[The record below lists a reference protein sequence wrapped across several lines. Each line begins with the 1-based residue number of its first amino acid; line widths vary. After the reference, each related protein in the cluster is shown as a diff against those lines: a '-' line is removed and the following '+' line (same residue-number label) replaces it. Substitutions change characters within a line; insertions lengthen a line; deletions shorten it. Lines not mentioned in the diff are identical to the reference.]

1 MTIGYMSYSLNI
13 DIAILTREGCKTLY
27 FFNYGLN
34 SLSPWCL
41 VYISVEKY
49 IAITY
54 PQKRLLFKNIKNQ
67 LLFFISLFLFNMLY
81 HIYIPLNVDILD
93 FDNSS
98 SYCTFINDESTQV
111 ADQMNFANYC
121 LLPFIFMIVFSILL
135 IRTIF
140 KSRQRV
146 TLNNSSRQQKRLRQD
161 IKFTI
166 SLLSMNLLFI
176 ILNIPYELYVIFP
189 YIFLA
194 DYSFDLVA
202 YIYFS
207 TFAINFYL
215 FLFTNSLFRSE
226 FISLFI
232 SKKKVNSRSNQQ
244 RPVRPNV

>member
-1 MTIGYMSYSLNI
+1 LILSYNI
-13 DIAILTREGCKTLY
+13 DPTNLSRVGCQTY
-27 FFNYGLN
+27 FFFNYGLN

-49 IAITY
+49 IAIAY

-67 LLFFISLFLFNMLY
+67 ILFFIIVTLFVIPYNVY
-81 HIYIPLNVDILD
+81 VPLNIDILD

-98 SYCTFINDESTQV
+98 SICVFISDESFQISY
-111 ADQMNFANYC
+111 QMNFVNYC

-176 ILNIPYELYVIFP
+176 LLNIPYELYVLFPFIFP
-189 YIFLA
+189 A
-194 DYSFDLVA
+194 DYSFYLIV
-202 YIYFS
+202 YIYIS

-215 FLFTNSLFRSE
+215 FLFTNSLFRSDI
-226 FISLFI
+226 FFYLLIHYFVLNSFLYSFPR
-232 SKKKVNSRSNQQ
+232 KK
-244 RPVRPNV
+244 

>member
-1 MTIGYMSYSLNI
+1 MTIGYMTYSLNI
-13 DIAILTREGCKTLY
+13 DITILSREGCKTHY

-67 LLFFISLFLFNMLY
+67 LLFFISLFLFTILY
-81 HIYIPLNVDILD
+81 YIYIPLNIDILD

-98 SYCTFINDESTQV
+98 SICYFINDESTQV
-111 ADQMNFANYC
+111 ADQMNFVNYC

-166 SLLSMNLLFI
+166 S
-176 ILNIPYELYVIFP
+176 
-189 YIFLA
+189 
-194 DYSFDLVA
+194 FDLVA

-226 FISLFI
+226 FISLF
-232 SKKKVNSRSNQQ
+232 SFKKKVNSRSNQQ